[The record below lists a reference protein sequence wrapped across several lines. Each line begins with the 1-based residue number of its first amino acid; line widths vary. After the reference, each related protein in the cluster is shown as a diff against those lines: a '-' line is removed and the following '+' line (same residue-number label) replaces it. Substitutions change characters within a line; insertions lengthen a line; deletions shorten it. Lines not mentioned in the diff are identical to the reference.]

1 MDGITHT
8 LDPMEIEFA
17 NRLALVAEYRDYPDG
32 AHVQRVGRLA
42 ALLAHH
48 MGLSDAFAAIIR
60 YAAPLHDV
68 GKIALPDSILL
79 KPAPLT
85 LDELDVVKAHT
96 AIGARMLTGSPS
108 RILQM
113 AEEIALYHHENWDGT
128 GYTPGLRGERIPLAG
143 RIATVADVFDALTHE
158 RPYKRPWTID
168 ETVSWMDSVRGR
180 KFDPGAIDA
189 LLRSIDAIRSRV
201 LERDDDASEDDVPSL
216 PLLEPTPEPV
226 YTPLPEIG
234 ASAG

>member
-1 MDGITHT
+1 MDGTTHT
-8 LDPMEIEFA
+8 LDPMEVEFA

-42 ALLAHH
+42 SLLASH
-48 MGLSDAFAAIIR
+48 MGLPEDQIAIIR
-60 YAAPLHDV
+60 YAAPLHDI

-85 LDELDVVKAHT
+85 LDELDVMKAHT
-96 AIGARMLTGSPS
+96 TIGARMLTGSPS

-128 GYTPGLRGERIPLAG
+128 GYTPGMRGERIPLPG
-143 RIATVADVFDALTHE
+143 RIAAVADVFDALTHE

-168 ETVSWMDSVRGR
+168 ETVSWMDSVRSR
-180 KFDPGAIDA
+180 KFDPAVVDA
-189 LLRSIDAIRSRV
+189 LLRSLDAIRGRI
-201 LERDDDASEDDVPSL
+201 LDRDDDGSGDDVPSL

-234 ASAG
+234 ASTR

>member
-1 MDGITHT
+1 MDGTTHT
-8 LDPMEIEFA
+8 LDSMEIEFA

-48 MGLSDAFAAIIR
+48 MGLPEEQIAIMR
-60 YAAPLHDV
+60 YAAPLHDI

-85 LDELDVVKAHT
+85 LDELDVMKAHT
-96 AIGARMLTGSPS
+96 TIGARMLSGSPS

-113 AEEIALYHHENWDGT
+113 AEEIALFHHENWDGT

-143 RIATVADVFDALTHE
+143 RIAAVADVFDALTHE

-168 ETVSWMDSVRGR
+168 ETVSWMESVRGR
-180 KFDPGAIDA
+180 KFDPGVVEA
-189 LLRSIDAIRSRV
+189 LLRSLDAIRSRV
-201 LERDDDASEDDVPSL
+201 LERDEGDSESDVPSL

-234 ASAG
+234 ASTG